1 MLANVKEYFKPT
13 TVQEAFELF
22 NEDRAHSVFLA
33 GGTTVALMKSSS
45 IERIIDLENV
55 GLNTISE
62 KDDNLVV
69 GAMVKIEDF
78 RKNELVRKHYG
89 DFFFNAFSKVASWQ
103 LRNMATI
110 GGSIAPKLGW
120 SDVTA
125 CLIASDA
132 RLIVYDEQGFRN
144 ISIDEFNHTPKAE
157 KPLITNVVFTG
168 NGYSYSFKKFSKSTF
183 DIAIINVAIGLKL
196 QRDIIEDARIVVG
209 SRPHFPVRF
218 SVVEKG
224 IRGLKLDNTTASI
237 ARNLTYENF
246 EGGSNLLASAEY
258 RQHLAS
264 IFVERALLDIRE
276 MVL

>member
-33 GGTTVALMKSSS
+33 GGTTVALMNGTTVALMKSSS

-144 ISIDEFNHTPKAE
+144 ISIDEFNH
-157 KPLITNVVFTG
+157 N
-168 NGYSYSFKKFSKSTF
+168 
-183 DIAIINVAIGLKL
+183 
-196 QRDIIEDARIVVG
+196 R
-209 SRPHFPVRF
+209 
-218 SVVEKG
+218 
-224 IRGLKLDNTTASI
+224 
-237 ARNLTYENF
+237 
-246 EGGSNLLASAEY
+246 
-258 RQHLAS
+258 
-264 IFVERALLDIRE
+264 
-276 MVL
+276 

>member
-1 MLANVKEYFKPT
+1 MMNRDSEIYPSM
-13 TVQEAFELF
+13 
-22 NEDRAHSVFLA
+22 N
-33 GGTTVALMKSSS
+33 S
-45 IERIIDLENV
+45 II
-55 GLNTISE
+55 
-62 KDDNLVV
+62 
-69 GAMVKIEDF
+69 
-78 RKNELVRKHYG
+78 
-89 DFFFNAFSKVASWQ
+89 
-103 LRNMATI
+103 
-110 GGSIAPKLGW
+110 
-120 SDVTA
+120 
-125 CLIASDA
+125 
-132 RLIVYDEQGFRN
+132 
-144 ISIDEFNHTPKAE
+144 IDEFNHTPKAE